1 MCLYK
6 DCTAVF
12 LLIILCLLAFNS
24 KATTFSVTTTSDA
37 GAGSFRQA
45 LTDANAAAG
54 DDIIDFTV
62 SGNITL
68 SSALPQI
75 TDNLVINGH
84 ASGNRV
90 QKIGGLSHRI
100 LDISNSAI
108 VTINKLS
115 LFGGTIVSGDGAGL
129 LIQSDCSVTL
139 NDCCIRNCYANATS
153 RGGGIYVEGQATL
166 LMTNC
171 TVSDN
176 HMQPAG
182 GGGMTCAPDSDVTI
196 VNCTFSHNSAG
207 AILNYSFKFKMYNT
221 ILANSTPVGT
231 PDFTNTGGAVSDN
244 EQNIVELCQTGT
256 DCSAFFSNADP
267 GLGNLMTNDNGPTET
282 RAIDSTSIAYN
293 NADTASAPE
302 YDQNGTPRDVNPD
315 IGAYEVQV
323 IDAIALIQNTSKE
336 KCSAKDKGPF
346 YLQVFDLNGRMITT
360 EKYPGFLQTQNI
372 NSFLESS
379 SKLNKSLY
387 VIRVKN
393 SQKVCELKMFNRY

>member
-1 MCLYK
+1 
-6 DCTAVF
+6 
-12 LLIILCLLAFNS
+12 
-24 KATTFSVTTTSDA
+24 
-37 GAGSFRQA
+37 
-45 LTDANAAAG
+45 
-54 DDIIDFTV
+54 
-62 SGNITL
+62 
-68 SSALPQI
+68 
-75 TDNLVINGH
+75 
-84 ASGNRV
+84 
-90 QKIGGLSHRI
+90 
-100 LDISNSAI
+100 
-108 VTINKLS
+108 
-115 LFGGTIVSGDGAGL
+115 
-129 LIQSDCSVTL
+129 
-139 NDCCIRNCYANATS
+139 
-153 RGGGIYVEGQATL
+153 
-166 LMTNC
+166 
-171 TVSDN
+171 
-176 HMQPAG
+176 
-182 GGGMTCAPDSDVTI
+182 
-196 VNCTFSHNSAG
+196 
-207 AILNYSFKFKMYNT
+207 MYNT

-372 NSFLESS
+372 NSFLENS

-387 VIRVKN
+387 VIRLKN
-393 SQKVCELKMFNRY
+393 SQKVRILEFKLSLVSVLLCDLYESQSRKIVSMLVNSNYVFNSIIIVCNEGINI